1 MPRHEPNHVDGLLL
15 LDKPQDWTSFDVVNL
30 IRRRFHLDKTGHC
43 GTLDPLATGLLVVLC
58 GRATR
63 LQDSL
68 MGQDKVY
75 EATMRLGVETDSE
88 DSTGQ
93 VTATGDVSGVTEAQV
108 RETSQSFLG
117 EILQTPPM
125 VSAIKVQGQPLYKL
139 ARRGEVVERKARPV
153 TIHALELLRV
163 ELPEVDFRL
172 TCSKGTYVRTLC
184 ADWGRRLGCGGHMSA
199 LRRTRSGRLSVESAV
214 RVDEVREWDLEEL
227 RRRVMSLEEV
237 AALYA

>member
-1 MPRHEPNHVDGLLL
+1 
-15 LDKPQDWTSFDVVNL
+15 
-30 IRRRFHLDKTGHC
+30 
-43 GTLDPLATGLLVVLC
+43 
-58 GRATR
+58 
-63 LQDSL
+63 
-68 MGQDKVY
+68 
-75 EATMRLGVETDSE
+75 MRLGVETDSE